1 MRSCPGAPEPP
12 VARLTGR
19 RIVDASLGSAT
30 YTLPAPDWMLGPRGV
45 HSGVLAV
52 LADGALIGSV
62 ISGFPPVFSSH
73 THPTSHAAPSTPRAR
88 V

>member
-1 MRSCPGAPEPP
+1 MSEKKTNPNRAPGLRNISSGPSPPGLSSRSGP
-12 VARLTGR
+12 
-19 RIVDASLGSAT
+19 AT
-30 YTLPAPDWMLGPRGV
+30 DWMLGPRGV